1 MVMMVLKSLLEV
13 TGIIGN
19 PVQKNAGVEVI
30 FKIKRS
36 DFGMNW
42 GVNTKALGDDVRL
55 IVDLE
60 GDWAR

>member
-19 PVQKNAGVEVI
+19 PVQKNAGVE
-30 FKIKRS
+30 
-36 DFGMNW
+36 
-42 GVNTKALGDDVRL
+42 
-55 IVDLE
+55 